1 MYTQVVFHRTVPTRG
16 NVEIEDIANSVDE
29 IKNSCS
35 EHNLGDAITIAHEE
49 IIALERMGFDEDL
62 PDICSDNED

>member
-1 MYTQVVFHRTVPTRG
+1 MYTQVIFYRTVPAGG
-16 NVEIEDIANSVDE
+16 NVEVEDIAKSVDE

-35 EHNLGDAITIAHEE
+35 EHDSGDAITIAHEE
-49 IIALERMGFDEDL
+49 ILALERMGFHEDL

>member
-1 MYTQVVFHRTVPTRG
+1 MYTHLVFYRTDPTRG
-16 NVEIEDIANSVDE
+16 NAEVEDIAKSVDE

-35 EHNLGDAITIAHEE
+35 EHDPGDAIMLAHEE
-49 IIALERMGFDEDL
+49 ILALERMGFDEDL